1 MSGYNLKLTDRE
13 ADIIYSSLMRYKV
26 DTVKKNQ
33 EVHEL
38 LCRVERLQLAPEP
51 TRVFGTFDLVLRD
64 DPTYITG
71 DAIKDAPTGLYK
83 VHWGNSNTPTLC
95 AVVAGDGDCNYKKV
109 YETSTASWWPL
120 VSNIDK
126 LEPILLDEPIK
137 QEPVPEVGRWYFV
150 KANEASPKYVP
161 MECILHDSRLMFTNM
176 LTKAPI
182 DDWYAWDTTPIERA
196 E

>member
-64 DPTYITG
+64 EDPTYITG
-71 DAIKDAPTGLYK
+71 DAIKDAPTGLYISALGK
-83 VHWGNSNTPTLC
+83 FKYSNPFVRLSQEM
-95 AVVAGDGDCNYKKV
+95 VDCNYKKV

-126 LEPILLDEPIK
+126 LEPILLDEPN
-137 QEPVPEVGRWYFV
+137 QARASTGSGEVVFCQG
-150 KANEASPKYVP
+150 
-161 MECILHDSRLMFTNM
+161 
-176 LTKAPI
+176 
-182 DDWYAWDTTPIERA
+182 
-196 E
+196 